1 MKIITSGKFIYKEKW
16 ITDKLQGR
24 IQTDEIE
31 KVSLEIK
38 YTNNDGDIRFNRTY
52 KSVIDLF
59 VFDPNDY
66 DFIACDLDQLSDK
79 IDTALRGIKI
89 PDSLIIFKQQKSLRL
104 SPKIGKAIRSVL
116 TGNENVLCD
125 YNYYYVNMYN
135 PKYRNMETFDLED
148 WIESIKRKLEDPYAL
163 GKEISDMLE
172 QY

>member
-1 MKIITSGKFIYKEKW
+1 MKIITSTKFIYKEKW
-16 ITDKLQGR
+16 ITDELQGR

-31 KVSLEIK
+31 KISLEIK
-38 YTNNDGDIRFNRTY
+38 YTNNDEDIKYNRTY

-66 DFIACDLDQLSDK
+66 DFIAYELDQLSDK
-79 IDTALRGIKI
+79 INTALRGIKI

-104 SPKIGKAIRSVL
+104 SSKIGKAIRSVL
-116 TGNENVLCD
+116 ISNENVLCD
-125 YNYYYVNMYN
+125 YKYYYANRYN
-135 PKYRNMETFDLED
+135 RKYKSMETFDLED
-148 WIESIKRKLEDPYAL
+148 WIEFIKRKLEDPYVL